1 MNHKLFNPV
10 TVGDVE
16 LNNRI
21 VMAPMTR
28 SRAAQPNDVPTELNA
43 LYYGQRA
50 SAGLIITEGTQ
61 VSDVGKGY
69 SFTPGIYSEE
79 QIQGWALATQAVH
92 EKGGKIAAQLWHVGR
107 MSHSSLHTNHE
118 QPIAPSAIQAKAS
131 VFIANEKVKG
141 PWYLP
146 RCQEQWI

>member
-10 TVGDVE
+10 IVGDVE
-16 LNNRI
+16 LSNRI

-79 QIQGWALATQAVH
+79 QIKGWALATQAVH
-92 EKGGKIAAQLWHVGR
+92 EKGGKIA
-107 MSHSSLHTNHE
+107 
-118 QPIAPSAIQAKAS
+118 
-131 VFIANEKVKG
+131 
-141 PWYLP
+141 
-146 RCQEQWI
+146 